1 MSGPA
6 GVECVLTNVPA
17 ALEGDR
23 IGGLMELGLKDRV
36 AMITGASRG
45 LGRASAL
52 ALAGEGCHISTIA
65 RGAEDL
71 SRAKAEFETRGVKAF
86 VLQGDVSQPK
96 EAELFA
102 EETLK
107 EFGRVDILINNIGG
121 SKPGG
126 NLEAEDDTWHLAFE
140 INFFTAVRLTRR
152 VLPEMQ
158 NRGFGRIINIASI
171 FGREWGGNATYI
183 STKAAIIA
191 FTKHTARALKDD
203 RVTVNSIAPGS
214 ILFEGGSWWRKQKAD
229 PEGIADFVRR
239 EMPFGRFGRQEE
251 IGAVVAFVA
260 SERGSLING
269 ACINVDGGQ
278 SRALF

>member
-1 MSGPA
+1 M
-6 GVECVLTNVPA
+6 
-17 ALEGDR
+17 D
-23 IGGLMELGLKDRV
+23 LGLKDRV

-52 ALAGEGCHISTIA
+52 ALAAEGCHISTIA

-71 SRAKAEFETRGVKAF
+71 GRVRAELEALGVRALT
-86 VLQGDVSQPK
+86 LQGDVSQPK
-96 EAELFA
+96 EAERFA
-102 EETLK
+102 SETLR
-107 EFGRVDILINNIGG
+107 EMGRVDILVNNIGG

-126 NLEAEDDTWHLAFE
+126 DLEAGDDVWRLAFE
-140 INFFTAVRLTRR
+140 INFFTAVHLTRR
-152 VLPEMQ
+152 LLPEMQ
-158 NRGFGRIINIASI
+158 KRGFGRIINIASI

-191 FTKHTARALKDD
+191 FTKHTARSLRDD

-214 ILFEGGSWWRKQKAD
+214 ILFEGGSWWRRQQAD
-229 PEGIADFVRR
+229 PAGIAEFVRR

-251 IGAVVAFVA
+251 VGAVVAFVA
-260 SERGSLING
+260 SERASLING

-278 SRALF
+278 SRSLI